1 MYEVFISYSSKDK
14 TIADAV
20 VHTLEEYGIKCW
32 IAYRDAIPGE
42 KYSESIISAIRETKI
57 FLLIFSENSKQSRHV
72 TNEINYA
79 TKVGSIMMPFRVEDV
94 VPDDALEYYL
104 GATHWLDALTKPL
117 QNHIVRLKD
126 TIKATLSH
134 DNEKVAPVVN
144 ATEKSR
150 KGELR
155 VVEADYLYS
164 KGYTPL
170 DIASRLVEND
180 LKLYE
185 GISEL
190 NEGSAEQWADF
201 IENCPDYFCYLVN
214 DKDEIVGDW
223 SIVALDD
230 ETYERAVN
238 GLTTESEFDL
248 DTTDYVCF
256 PGQYNGY
263 LLNMSLNMEYKTLD
277 NNLKLV
283 ESFFA
288 RLEKYAEN
296 GIFFKRFCV
305 NVFRR
310 DQQAFYKNF
319 GFKYVCDN
327 KEFGKIYSI
336 DLLPYP
342 SSKLFQ
348 RHAELKEMYESE
360 ND

>member
-20 VHTLEEYGIKCW
+20 VHTLEECGIKCW
-32 IAYRDAIPGE
+32 IAYRDAVPGV
-42 KYSESIISAIRETKI
+42 KYSESIIAAIRETKI
-57 FLLIFSENSKQSRHV
+57 FLLIFSENSKESRHV
-72 TNEINYA
+72 KNEINFA
-79 TKVGSIMMPFRVEDV
+79 TKVGSVMIPFRVEDV
-94 VPDDALEYYL
+94 VPDDSLEYYL

-117 QNHIVRLKD
+117 QNHILRLKD

-134 DNEKVAPVVN
+134 EVSVAPVTN
-144 ATEKSR
+144 ATNTTRS
-150 KGELR
+150 GQLR
-155 VVEADYLYS
+155 VVEAEYLYS
-164 KGYTPL
+164 KCYTPL
-170 DIASRLVEND
+170 RIAERLVEND

-214 DKDEIVGDW
+214 EADEIVGDW
-223 SIVALDD
+223 SMVALDD
-230 ETYERAVN
+230 ETYARAVS
-238 GLTTESEFDL
+238 GDTTENEFTL
-248 DTTDYVCF
+248 DTTEYLCF
-256 PGQYNGY
+256 PGVYNGY

-283 ESFFA
+283 DSFFA
-288 RLEKYAEN
+288 RLLKYAEN

-319 GFKYVCDN
+319 GFSYVCDN
-327 KEFGKIYSI
+327 KEFGKIYAM
-336 DLLPYP
+336 DFLPYP
-342 SSKLFQ
+342 STPLFAK
-348 RHAELKEMYESE
+348 HAELKKLYE
-360 ND
+360 NADN